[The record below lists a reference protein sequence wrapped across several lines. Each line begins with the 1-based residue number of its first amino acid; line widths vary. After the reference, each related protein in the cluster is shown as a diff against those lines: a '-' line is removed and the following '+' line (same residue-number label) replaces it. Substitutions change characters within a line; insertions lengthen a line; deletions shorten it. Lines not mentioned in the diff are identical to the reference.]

1 MKKLFLMLSVFALAA
16 CGDDQE
22 DLTPTLPSAT
32 ESQQQP
38 AGPEPQ
44 RLLTVEV
51 GENPMQPEGGTTKT
65 DAATTTETLSKF
77 SMNYEDNKYD
87 FSKTGDTWS
96 TEKWPTSV
104 GHDEKIDFYAYNG
117 GTFTWSSSD
126 PYVSF
131 SMDENAF
138 KQNDLLVA
146 THKNISYNDND
157 GKVSLTFNHVCAA
170 VQFYIYKQ
178 EAADYVVKS
187 VVLKDVA
194 KQGSY
199 HYNSNSWTDVNTKTD
214 YTLTNGDIAP
224 STTPTLLPC
233 EGMFFI
239 PQEKSAI
246 GIEVTYTKNG
256 STQKTKTLH
265 MASGTW
271 QAGYQYTEKIKI
283 GN

>member
-1 MKKLFLMLSVFALAA
+1 MKKLILLLSVFAFVA
-16 CGDDQE
+16 CNDDK
-22 DLTPTLPSAT
+22 DDNISYLPSV
-32 ESQQQP
+32 
-38 AGPEPQ
+38 PEPQ

-51 GENPMQPEGGTTKT
+51 SEDPMQGKGAMTKAAVITT
-65 DAATTTETLSKF
+65 ASLSKF
-77 SMNYEDNKYD
+77 WMNYQDLYKYD
-87 FSKTGDTWS
+87 FTKTGDTWN
-96 TEKWPTSV
+96 TATWPASV
-104 GHDEKIDFYAYNG
+104 DSDDKIDFYAYNG
-117 GTFTWSSSD
+117 GTFTWNGGSD

>member
-1 MKKLFLMLSVFALAA
+1 MKKLILLLSVFAFVA
-16 CGDDQE
+16 CNDDK
-22 DLTPTLPSAT
+22 DDNISYLPSV
-32 ESQQQP
+32 
-38 AGPEPQ
+38 PEPQ

-51 GENPMQPEGGTTKT
+51 SEDPMLGKGAMTKAAVITT
-65 DAATTTETLSKF
+65 ASLSKF
-77 SMNYEDNKYD
+77 WMNYQDLYKYD
-87 FSKTGDTWS
+87 FTKTSDTWN
-96 TEKWPTSV
+96 TATWPASV
-104 GHDEKIDFYAYNG
+104 DSDDKIDFYAYNG
-117 GTFTWSSSD
+117 GTFTWNGGSD

>member
-1 MKKLFLMLSVFALAA
+1 MKKFILLLSVFAFVA
-16 CGDDQE
+16 CNDDK
-22 DLTPTLPSAT
+22 DDNISYLPSV
-32 ESQQQP
+32 
-38 AGPEPQ
+38 PEPQ

-51 GENPMQPEGGTTKT
+51 SEDPMQGKGAMTKAAVITT
-65 DAATTTETLSKF
+65 ASLSKF
-77 SMNYEDNKYD
+77 WMNYQDLYKYD
-87 FSKTGDTWS
+87 FTKTGDTWN
-96 TEKWPTSV
+96 TATWPASV
-104 GHDEKIDFYAYNG
+104 DSDDKIDFYAYNG
-117 GTFTWSSSD
+117 GTFTWNGGA

-131 SMDENAF
+131 TQEESAF
-138 KQNDLLVA
+138 YQKDLLVA
-146 THKNISYNDND
+146 THKQISYNDNA
-157 GKVSLTFNHVCAA
+157 GKVSLLFDHACAA

>member
-1 MKKLFLMLSVFALAA
+1 MSMKKTVLLLSALALVA
-16 CGDDQE
+16 CNDDK
-22 DLTPTLPSAT
+22 DDNISYLPSV
-32 ESQQQP
+32 
-38 AGPEPQ
+38 PEPQ

-51 GENPMQPEGGTTKT
+51 SEDPMQGKGAMTKAAVITT
-65 DAATTTETLSKF
+65 ALLSKF
-77 SMNYEDNKYD
+77 WMNYQDLYKYD
-87 FSKTGDTWS
+87 FTKTGDTWN
-96 TEKWPTSV
+96 TATWPASV
-104 GHDEKIDFYAYNG
+104 DSDDKIDFYAYNG
-117 GTFTWSSSD
+117 GTFTWNGGSD

-194 KQGSY
+194 KQGFY

>member
-1 MKKLFLMLSVFALAA
+1 MKKLILLLSVFAFVA
-16 CGDDQE
+16 CNDDK
-22 DLTPTLPSAT
+22 DDNISYLPSV
-32 ESQQQP
+32 
-38 AGPEPQ
+38 PEPQ

-51 GENPMQPEGGTTKT
+51 SEDPMQGKGAMTKAAVITT
-65 DAATTTETLSKF
+65 ASLSKF
-77 SMNYEDNKYD
+77 WMNYQDLYKYD
-87 FSKTGDTWS
+87 FTKTGDTWN
-96 TEKWPTSV
+96 TATWPASV
-104 GHDEKIDFYAYNG
+104 DSDDKIDFYAYNG
-117 GTFTWSSSD
+117 GTFTWNGASD

-146 THKNISYNDND
+146 TTHKKISYNDND
-157 GKVSLTFNHVCAA
+157 GKVLLTFNHVCAA